1 MPKTA
6 SFRPR
11 DADSPS
17 YSQTMKNSALVSI
30 LSASVLAAASS
41 TSAGTLTT
49 STDWFNVSFDD
60 YTIGSAATAQTET
73 NGVWSATTDVDVS
86 EVVDA
91 TFLGA
96 TGNAL
101 SLSGTDEEL
110 VFTPTAF
117 TPASDMTVT
126 GMGISLNVYLNGSES
141 DPVPPESCQTQFY
154 LNTAGTTP
162 VLKAY
167 QPSDQ
172 TWVDLSCTVTNQ
184 SWVNIA
190 VETSEENGS
199 YIGKVTVNNEY
210 AGQVI
215 LGKATTTIE
224 SVSFFGTGY
233 VNKFSGVALS
243 SVTIPDVSVS
253 EGADPS
259 SGGSVTLLDSGEI
272 SVAFNNQ
279 LDNGNMLRFV
289 SVTQDG
295 KTVNYRVN
303 ATTAGEWSEIFDRL
317 GTGTIT
323 AYYGPDVSA
332 IPAGYEVEIASN
344 ESTPATSVAE
354 DGTVTFN
361 MINRVS
367 GLYYSMGIVNN
378 DGTLTVVQDS
388 TLVDAADHGT
398 AGTYSVN
405 ASAEDWG
412 VVRIKFLA
420 SDDPMAKDDVVT
432 TTAAAAE

>member
-41 TSAGTLTT
+41 ASAGTLTT

-73 NGVWSATTDVDVS
+73 NGVWSATTDVS

-91 TFLGA
+91 TSLGS

-126 GMGISLNVYLNGSES
+126 GMGISVNVYLNGSET
-141 DPVPPESCQTQFY
+141 DPVAPESCQTQFY

-172 TWVDLSCTVTNQ
+172 TWVDLSCNVTDQ

-199 YIGKVTVNNEY
+199 YIGKVTVDDVY

-224 SVSFFGTGY
+224 SVSFLGTGY
-233 VNKFSGVALS
+233 VNKLSGVALS

-344 ESTPATSVAE
+344 ESTPAASVAE

>member
-41 TSAGTLTT
+41 ASAGTLTT

-73 NGVWSATTDVDVS
+73 NGVWSATTDVS

-91 TFLGA
+91 TSLGA

-126 GMGISLNVYLNGSES
+126 GMGISVNVYLNGSET
-141 DPVPPESCQTQFY
+141 DPVSPESCQTQFY

-172 TWVDLSCTVTNQ
+172 TWVDLSCTVADQ

-199 YIGKVTVNNEY
+199 YIGKVTVDDVY

-224 SVSFFGTGY
+224 SVSFLGTGY
-233 VNKFSGVALS
+233 VNKLSGVALS

-279 LDNGNMLRFV
+279 LDSGNMLRFV

-344 ESTPATSVAE
+344 ESTPAASVAE

>member
-41 TSAGTLTT
+41 ASAGTLTT

-73 NGVWSATTDVDVS
+73 NGVWSATTDVS

-91 TFLGA
+91 TSLGS

-126 GMGISLNVYLNGSES
+126 GMGISVNVYLNGSET
-141 DPVPPESCQTQFY
+141 DPVSPESCQTQFY

-172 TWVDLSCTVTNQ
+172 TWVDLSCTVADQ

-199 YIGKVTVNNEY
+199 YIGKVTVDDVY

-224 SVSFFGTGY
+224 SVSFLGTGY
-233 VNKFSGVALS
+233 VNKLSGVALS

-344 ESTPATSVAE
+344 ESTPAASVAE

>member
-41 TSAGTLTT
+41 ASAGTLTT

-73 NGVWSATTDVDVS
+73 NGVWSAKTDVS

-91 TFLGA
+91 TSLGA

-172 TWVDLSCTVTNQ
+172 TWVDLSCTVDDQ

-199 YIGKVTVNNEY
+199 YIGKVTVDGEY

-344 ESTPATSVAE
+344 ESTPAMSVAE

-388 TLVDAADHGT
+388 TLVDVADHGT